1 VEPNVAIE
9 YARTTLLTALT
20 VAAPLL
26 ASVLVIALI
35 LAILQT
41 VLNLQEQTLTIV
53 PKVVTAILMTV
64 LLAPWMLQ
72 ALMEFT
78 LPLLRDVLPQRG

>member
-1 VEPNVAIE
+1 MDPNTAIE

-26 ASVLVIALI
+26 GCVLIIALV
-35 LAILQT
+35 LAIVQT
-41 VLNLQEQTLTIV
+41 VLNLQEQTLTII
-53 PKVVTAILMTV
+53 PKVVTAILMTC
-64 LLAPWMLQ
+64 LLAPWMLR

-78 LPLLRDVLPQRG
+78 IPLLRDVLPMRG